1 MKKSVLVLMA
11 MMSVLG
17 ISAQGIYDITVKDDL
32 GRDVP
37 MADYKGKVM
46 LIVNT
51 DTRCGFTP
59 QYQDLEPL

>member
-1 MKKSVLVLMA
+1 MTNKRMKCARNINSPNISNKMKKSVLVLMA

-37 MADYKGKVM
+37 MADY
-46 LIVNT
+46 
-51 DTRCGFTP
+51 
-59 QYQDLEPL
+59 